1 VEEGLDC
8 SNGFAGTYFPDTE
21 RINERKPI
29 TVEIIKSVQ
38 HICKNQDDDLRWLV
52 ALLRDSGMRLGEA
65 VGLLKSD
72 IKLDAEIPHL
82 SLKPHQ
88 WRTLKTKGSLI
99 AAFLLLEHPCG
110 LVSVLWRA
118 ITILNL
124 HFLDTPTPPTA
135 MLIQQVRL

>member
-1 VEEGLDC
+1 
-8 SNGFAGTYFPDTE
+8 
-21 RINERKPI
+21 
-29 TVEIIKSVQ
+29 
-38 HICKNQDDDLRWLV
+38 
-52 ALLRDSGMRLGEA
+52 MRLGEA

-72 IKLDAEIPHL
+72 IRLDAEIPHI

-88 WRTLKTKGSLI
+88 WRTLKTKGSQS